1 MGEVAAKASNLK
13 RKQKHMTDATF
24 KELTASFEE
33 AIAHASG
40 EKTNVQVTRVKVPPP
55 PKPKSGKAITK
66 LRKDLNCSQ
75 SVFARVLNISPKTI
89 QAWEQGTRRPSDA
102 ALRLL
107 EVAEKYPALLFQL

>member
-1 MGEVAAKASNLK
+1 MAAKAGKLK
-13 RKQKHMTDATF
+13 SKPRHMTDSTF
-24 KELTASFEE
+24 AELTASFEE
-33 AIAHASG
+33 AIAHARG
-40 EKTNVQVTRVKVPPP
+40 ENTKLRVTRVNVPPP
-55 PKPKSGKAITK
+55 PKPKSGRAITK

-107 EVAEKYPALLFQL
+107 EVAEKYPAVLFRL

>member
-1 MGEVAAKASNLK
+1 MAAKAGKLK
-13 RKQKHMTDATF
+13 SKQRHMTDAAF
-24 KELTASFEE
+24 EELTASFGE
-33 AIAHASG
+33 AIAHARG
-40 EKTNVQVTRVKVPPP
+40 ENTKLRVTRVRVPAP

-107 EVAEKYPALLFQL
+107 EVVEKYPTVLFKL